1 MKYSPLATISD
12 NNSVTRDTLPVLE
25 RAADD
30 DTTREEEDGSKD
42 AQGTEVVLYVTPTVG
57 ASISENIKFKKH
69 QNGNIVSTDLILL
82 PKSFGINSKF
92 GKLCLF

>member
-1 MKYSPLATISD
+1 MIVDRIFPLATISD

-30 DTTREEEDGSKD
+30 DTTREEEDGCKD

-57 ASISENIKFKKH
+57 TSISENIKFKQH
-69 QNGNIVSTDLILL
+69 QNGIIVSTDLI
-82 PKSFGINSKF
+82 
-92 GKLCLF
+92 